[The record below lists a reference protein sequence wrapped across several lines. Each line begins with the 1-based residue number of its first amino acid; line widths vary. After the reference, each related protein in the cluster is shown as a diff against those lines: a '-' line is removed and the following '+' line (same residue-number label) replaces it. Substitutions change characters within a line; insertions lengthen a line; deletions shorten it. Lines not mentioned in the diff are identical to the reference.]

1 LYEMQA
7 EAFGMD
13 DLIDCDNQ
21 SRIGRGKSSDDCEMS
36 RPRSLP
42 GNYDFNMG
50 SSTRVP
56 RLSSSGVC
64 ISSAPGTSF
73 YKSAEMSRSTQSL
86 NEFPSMSNTDA
97 YMKLQTRNRCR
108 SGSFTENTSSNNFL
122 FEPMKIMPRL
132 KELKR
137 EACVKVHIADD
148 YAGEKFLVDAS
159 HLTAGWSA
167 LDLNDGESSGSARGR
182 TKSFSE
188 PVHIFTNS
196 YPSSCSPSPP
206 TRVEKQCYSPSMQQI
221 VRNVVFSGSSNE
233 SPTRQ
238 GIIMRSVSPI
248 AVQSPRLK
256 RKSLENYP
264 SLTKK
269 PMFRSQSPL
278 DSAFN
283 FRSQFIPNFD
293 YSLSTSSIDSES
305 CSSSAGGASTRNEM
319 LDSPLIVDLEM
330 ADVEESSS
338 R

>member
-1 LYEMQA
+1 MQA
-7 EAFGMD
+7 EVVGMD

-21 SRIGRGKSSDDCEMS
+21 SRIGGGKSSEDCEMS
-36 RPRSLP
+36 RPRSVP
-42 GNYDFNMG
+42 VNYDYNMG
-50 SSTRVP
+50 PSTRVP

-64 ISSAPGTSF
+64 LSLSTGTPLC
-73 YKSAEMSRSTQSL
+73 KSAEMSRSTQSL
-86 NEFPSMSNTDA
+86 NDFPSMHNTDA
-97 YMKLQTRNRCR
+97 YMRMMQPRKRCR
-108 SGSFTENTSSNNFL
+108 SGSLTDNTSSGNFF

-137 EACVKVHIADD
+137 EACVQVHIADD

-206 TRVEKQCYSPSMQQI
+206 ARVEKQCYSPSMQQI

-238 GIIMRSVSPI
+238 GFIMRSVSPI

-256 RKSLENYP
+256 RKSLENYQP
-264 SLTKK
+264 STKK
-269 PMFRSQSPL
+269 ATFRSQSPL

-283 FRSQFIPNFD
+283 FKSQFIPNLEH
-293 YSLSTSSIDSES
+293 SLSTSSIDSES
-305 CSSSAGGASTRNEM
+305 CSSSAGGASTRNEL
-319 LDSPLIVDLEM
+319 LDSPLVVELEM
-330 ADVEESSS
+330 ADDGQSSP